1 MIIIN
6 GIRILFVL
14 NIGYLL
20 VIGDGV
26 NVVAVTMAL
35 VASFF
40 PWIIRKILKVKTPL
54 SFDLFGMLFIVLSQW
69 AGTYL
74 RAYDVF
80 PWWDVFLHGL
90 SGILIGLFGIILIA
104 CFDRKGK
111 LFESRAYGLISL
123 IIFLTA
129 CSSATLWEIGEYLG
143 DKYLGTNAQL
153 GSLTDT
159 MQDMI
164 ICVVVGVAFSL
175 YYYCSAVKKKKTYLS
190 KEVDAFIEENKKIAK
205 KPLKKTRIETI

>member
-1 MIIIN
+1 MNIIN

-20 VIGDGV
+20 LIGDWV
-26 NVVAVTMAL
+26 NVAAVTAAL
-35 VASFF
+35 GASFF
-40 PWIIRKILKVKTPL
+40 PWIIRKILKVKTPR
-54 SFDLFGMLFIVLSQW
+54 SFDLFGMLFIILSQW

-74 RAYDVF
+74 RAYDIF

-90 SGILIGLFGIILIA
+90 SGILIGMFGIILIA
-104 CFDRKGK
+104 CFDRKGR
-111 LFESRAYGLISL
+111 LFENESYSLISL

-143 DKYLGTNAQL
+143 DIYLGTNAQL

-159 MQDMI
+159 MEDMI
-164 ICVVVGVAFSL
+164 ICVVVGIIFAVYH
-175 YYYCSAVKKKKTYLS
+175 YYIFERKKNTYLS
-190 KEVDAFIEENKKIAK
+190 REIKAFIENNK
-205 KPLKKTRIETI
+205 